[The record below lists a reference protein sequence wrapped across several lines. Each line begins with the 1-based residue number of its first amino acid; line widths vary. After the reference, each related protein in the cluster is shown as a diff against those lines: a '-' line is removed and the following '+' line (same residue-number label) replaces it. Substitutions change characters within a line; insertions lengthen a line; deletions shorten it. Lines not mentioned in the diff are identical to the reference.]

1 MIYLMDLVQEEEQ
14 QTLNYLKNFQVI
26 MYQDK
31 VLMFNNNKILKYLYI
46 KQHSNKKLIEYMVVM
61 MKM

>member
-1 MIYLMDLVQEEEQ
+1 MILLMDLVQEEEQ
-14 QTLNYLKNFQVI
+14 QILNYLKNFQVI
-26 MYQDK
+26 MCQDK

>member
-1 MIYLMDLVQEEEQ
+1 MDLVQEEEQ
-14 QTLNYLKNFQVI
+14 QILNYLKNFQVI
-26 MYQDK
+26 MCQDK

>member
-31 VLMFNNNKILKYLYI
+31 VLMFNNNKILKSLYI

>member
-1 MIYLMDLVQEEEQ
+1 MDLVQEEEQ

>member
-1 MIYLMDLVQEEEQ
+1 MDLVQEEEQ

-31 VLMFNNNKILKYLYI
+31 VLMFNNNKILKSLYI